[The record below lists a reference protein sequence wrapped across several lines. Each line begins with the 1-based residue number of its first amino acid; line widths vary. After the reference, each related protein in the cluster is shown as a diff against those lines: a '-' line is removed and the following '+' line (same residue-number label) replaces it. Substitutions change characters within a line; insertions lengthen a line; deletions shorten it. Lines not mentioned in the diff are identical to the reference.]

1 MDSMTFGSLMVQA
14 EPSSVNQRP
23 PLDSAQTSSCQVQLS
38 TTQPY
43 CLMFSLS
50 KSGLR
55 ALLPLASR
63 VRVLARVTNSS
74 QVIASVADG

>member
-1 MDSMTFGSLMVQA
+1 MGLL
-14 EPSSVNQRP
+14 EPSRPPVNQRP

-38 TTQPY
+38 STCSRTAFDVFPCRNRAQ
-43 CLMFSLS
+43 
-50 KSGLR
+50 G
-55 ALLPLASR
+55 ALLPFASR